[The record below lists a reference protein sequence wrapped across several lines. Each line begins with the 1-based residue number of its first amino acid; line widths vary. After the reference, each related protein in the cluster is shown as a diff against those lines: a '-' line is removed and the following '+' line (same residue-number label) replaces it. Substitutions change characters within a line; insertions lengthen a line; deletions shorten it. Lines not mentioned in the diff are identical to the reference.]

1 MCGKTEKKLVES
13 EVAERGGGGMGW
25 GLGRQHYP
33 FRAEKRN
40 EHARVLASR
49 WAPSFEKKGGN
60 SVVHVNKRVN

>member
-13 EVAERGGGGMGW
+13 EVTEGGRGG
-25 GLGRQHYP
+25 GLGRQLYP

-40 EHARVLASR
+40 EHARDLASR